1 MCGNSAGGSLVPEMF
16 QVAIRTVSP
25 ELKDEDAK
33 ALVEVT
39 VTELG
44 KHSGRP

>member
-16 QVAIRTVSP
+16 QVAIHAVSQ

-33 ALVEVT
+33 ALAELT
-39 VTELG
+39 VTELE